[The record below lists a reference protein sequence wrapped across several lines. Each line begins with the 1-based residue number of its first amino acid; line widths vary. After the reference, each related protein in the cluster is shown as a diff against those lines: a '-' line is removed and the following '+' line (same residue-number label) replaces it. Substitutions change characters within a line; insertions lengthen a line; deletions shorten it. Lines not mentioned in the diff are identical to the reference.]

1 MKRKNL
7 FWLCTSALLLAGCI
21 NDDDPSNVFNEQTAN
36 GNGNGNVSFVFT
48 MNGASVDSKAPSVE
62 DSEHEIGTT
71 EECKL
76 SSVRLYLYDSD
87 SENFVESINVALNS
101 GTTTNIDTVKY
112 TGQAT
117 VKKAGTYNIFAI
129 ANSDQLIDEP
139 TQDAFLAR
147 ISSGSGIINSVPKNG
162 FMMTN
167 RGADNYKRSI
177 QPSTDGSKPTITI
190 PLERVVAKVELK
202 VQPKTANKT
211 GFELYHPTT
220 GNRYATID
228 LSAYKFVNLSR
239 HFYNFRHV
247 ASLTDGAETP
257 STPPAYIL
265 PTNFSNIADGSGYLI
280 DPYFFNKTKN
290 GAQNFNNTINGDTIY
305 YQPFVELTTNDL
317 VGLNGT
323 NFNTIYCYENAMFR
337 PAQWTAYGTGIII
350 KGNLTPE
357 FICDKNGAETY
368 YTTNVDTI
376 YYFNYK
382 FYDTLEAVKAQGGAK
397 IPTDPNPSD
406 EELKKNQIYRY
417 TKNTGGGIDIYY
429 NYWIKHFDNGD
440 PTKLGVMEYSIVRNN
455 VYRVVITDVKAL
467 GPGKPDPEI
476 KPIEDGVLLTVECKI
491 RPWIVRNQGAELE

>member
-62 DSEHEIGTT
+62 DSEIHEIGTT
-71 EECKL
+71 KEEYKL
-76 SSVRLYLYDSD
+76 SSVRLYLYDSA

-101 GTTTNIDTVKY
+101 GPTRETNNDTVKY

-167 RGADNYKRSI
+167 RGADNRETPI

-190 PLERVVAKVELK
+190 PLERVVAKVQLK
-202 VQPKTANKT
+202 TTKSSFTLKN
-211 GFELYHPTT
+211 PTT
-220 GNRYATID
+220 GDTCATI
-228 LSAYKFVNLSR
+228 SINNYKFVNLSR

-247 ASLTDGAETP
+247 ASFEDRDEMP
-257 STPPAYIL
+257 SA
-265 PTNFSNIADGSGYLI
+265 PTSYSYPDNFSVIKDGSGYLI

-290 GAQNFNNTINGDTIY
+290 GAQNFDNTINGDTIY
-305 YQPFVELTTNDL
+305 DQPFVNLTTNYPGQL
-317 VGLNGT
+317 EQGENAPY
-323 NFNTIYCYENAMFR
+323 NTIYCYENAMFR
-337 PAQWTAYGTGIII
+337 PAQLTAYCTGIMF
-350 KGNLTPE
+350 KGSMTPKFVYDE
-357 FICDKNGAETY
+357 TGAKTDSY
-368 YTTNVDTI
+368 GDI

-382 FYDTLEAVKAQGGAK
+382 FYSSLNAVKAVGGAK
-397 IPTDPNPSD
+397 IPTDTSD
-406 EELKKNQIYRY
+406 KGLKNSQIYRFE
-417 TKNTGGGIDIYY
+417 KNEGGYATYY

-440 PTKLGVMEYSIVRNN
+440 PNELGVMEYSIVRNN
-455 VYRVVITDVKAL
+455 VYRVEITDVKAL
-467 GPGKPDPEI
+467 GPGTPDKEI
-476 KPIEDGVLLTVECKI
+476 KPVEDGVLLTVECKI
-491 RPWIVRNQGAELE
+491 RPWIVRYQGAELE